1 MKPVRR
7 RVITPLLL
15 QYENQFIVND
25 EQANEQAHELRDQVE
40 RLVWFRVELPVWN
53 EMVRKYE

>member
-1 MKPVRR
+1 MTPVRR

-25 EQANEQAHELRDQVE
+25 EQANEQEHELRYQVE
-40 RLVWFRVELPVWN
+40 RLVQVQAGLPVWR

>member
-7 RVITPLLL
+7 RVMTPLLL
-15 QYENQFIVND
+15 QYENRWINND
-25 EQANEQAHELRDQVE
+25 EQAHVLRDQVE
-40 RLVWFRVELPVWN
+40 HLVWFQAKLPVWN